1 MPGTVRRTL
10 SSGRKLE
17 AVLMLRE
24 LRDIDFTAAKEAVD
38 RHLSKHPGLARL
50 CEPLYRNPTHWLG
63 WTVLAMAVAA
73 LLAYLRLGTD
83 F

>member
-1 MPGTVRRTL
+1 MVRRTL
-10 SSGRKLE
+10 SRGHKLE

-24 LRDIDFTAAKEAVD
+24 FHDIDFKAAKVAVD
-38 RHLSKHPGLARL
+38 RHLAKHPGLARL

-63 WTVLAMAVAA
+63 WALLAMAVAA
-73 LLAYLRLGTD
+73 LMAYLRLGLR